1 MSSPNLPTSAAR
13 PQNGLT
19 ALGTQQYL
27 TFTLGNELFALPI
40 SPIREIIEFPGLTE
54 IPLTPA
60 FLRGV
65 INLRGAVVPVIDL
78 SVRFGRNATGIARR
92 TCIVIVE
99 VNIEDNVHPIG
110 VIVDAV
116 SEVLEVD
123 PTQIEQRPG
132 FGAGLRADFVA
143 GMLNLGGR
151 FVVVLD
157 VSNVLSPDELE
168 NLISAAHVA
177 PGSGPGAH

>member
-1 MSSPNLPTSAAR
+1 MSSANLPTASSKPHSGIQAM
-13 PQNGLT
+13 
-19 ALGTQQYL
+19 GTQQYL

-40 SPIREIIEFPGLTE
+40 APIREIIEFPGLTE

-78 SVRFGRNATGIARR
+78 SVRFGRTATEIARR

-99 VNIEDNVHPIG
+99 VNIEDSVHPLG
-110 VIVDAV
+110 VIVDTV

-123 PTQIEQRPG
+123 PNQIEQRPG

-177 PGSGPGAH
+177 PGPAQGTH